1 MYSGYETLTTHM
13 FAKIFSHFVVYLF
26 TFLMS
31 CDAQRVFN
39 FDKVQFICFF
49 FCYLCFQYIT

>member
-49 FCYLCFQYIT
+49 FCYLCF